1 MALIAIDIDG
11 TLGYRDRQEY
21 MRTCNETLNLAIA
34 EERLQ
39 HISSLNAFYQLPEVQ
54 AYKERVGEV
63 YYKKAI
69 GWIDFHPQ
77 VLRTTRLLAGAK
89 EGVTLLATL
98 GNVAYYT
105 ARYSAQSVERSQAMA
120 QATLEWLALC
130 DFVNPTNAVFC
141 DGLPGKLRQLA
152 QAIASDPGPAIL
164 VDDQYTRLLEQLT
177 DLDEEAAQVLRRSLM
192 LVAFGARTAPA
203 DTPIP
208 TIALPS
214 WEQGAVRDML
224 VSVTRFVAREQEE
237 AFSRNSVLGKEI
249 AVRE

>member
-1 MALIAIDIDG
+1 MTLIAVDIDG

-21 MRTCNETLNLAIA
+21 MKTCNKTLKLAIA

-54 AYKERVGEV
+54 TYRERVGEA

-77 VLRTTRLLAGAK
+77 VLRTTRLLPGAK
-89 EGVTLLATL
+89 EGVRLLAMV

-105 ARYSAQSVERSQAMA
+105 ARYSAQSEERSQAMA
-120 QATLEWLALC
+120 QATLEWLALY

-152 QAIASDPGPAIL
+152 QTVAGDPGPVIL
-164 VDDQYTRLLEQLT
+164 VDDQYSRLLEQLL
-177 DLDEEAAQVLRRSLM
+177 DLDDEPAQLLKRSLI

-203 DTPIP
+203 GAPVP

-214 WEQGAVRDML
+214 WEEGAVHWML
-224 VSVTRFVAREQEE
+224 ETVACMLAKEQEE
-237 AFSRNSVLGKEI
+237 RIPSVTSD
-249 AVRE
+249 